1 MRTLVEAEGSIATS
15 VVRPGSRGVA
25 VDRKA
30 TLMVQEL
37 KRFRMNITGISETKW
52 FGQAVYNVEG
62 YTILHSGR
70 PIPTETQA
78 AERGEGVGIVLDPH
92 MTMAWRDAGETWRAV
107 SSRVLTARLKIAGQ
121 DVSRSDRQSSRSS
134 PFFMTIISVYAPTH
148 RSAQEKKDE
157 FYADL
162 QETID
167 SVHVDDVLLVVGDFN
182 ARVGSSERRED
193 SSMWDGVR
201 GCHGAGKMNESGEAL
216 LSFCAL
222 NELTIMN
229 TCFEKKNINKYTWQ
243 HPGSK
248 KWHCIDYVMMRRK
261 QRRFCCD
268 VTVLRSAD
276 CWTDHKLLRAQLRLR
291 IQHKVAKGKTKKRFA
306 VASLHD
312 EKVRQEYITCV
323 SEAVDGKWNVEVS
336 GASKWEV
343 IRDGLTKAAENVL
356 GWEGRR
362 QPDWFQENIANLQEL
377 IRKRNRLFTKWLRTH
392 HHSDRQRYVAQRSAV
407 AREVKRGKNTWF
419 QQKAK
424 QIEIEILQGASGRG
438 VWQGLREIQRGRAGL
453 QPVRPK
459 AIRKEDGQLHVC
471 MGPDEVM
478 QCWQKHFERV
488 LNVRSSFIE
497 SAIQQGHQYPVRE
510 EMSEP
515 PTEEEIYE

>member
-1 MRTLVEAEGSIATS
+1 MEAEGSIATS
-15 VVRPGSRGVA
+15 VVRPGARGVA

-37 KRFRMNITGISETKW
+37 KRFRMDITGISETKW

-78 AERGEGVGIVLDPH
+78 AERGEGIGIVLDPH

-182 ARVGSSERRED
+182 ARVGSSERWED
-193 SSMWDGVR
+193 SLMWDGVR

-261 QRRFCCD
+261 
-268 VTVLRSAD
+268 
-276 CWTDHKLLRAQLRLR
+276 
-291 IQHKVAKGKTKKRFA
+291 
-306 VASLHD
+306 
-312 EKVRQEYITCV
+312 
-323 SEAVDGKWNVEVS
+323 
-336 GASKWEV
+336 
-343 IRDGLTKAAENVL
+343 
-356 GWEGRR
+356 
-362 QPDWFQENIANLQEL
+362 
-377 IRKRNRLFTKWLRTH
+377 
-392 HHSDRQRYVAQRSAV
+392 
-407 AREVKRGKNTWF
+407 
-419 QQKAK
+419 
-424 QIEIEILQGASGRG
+424 
-438 VWQGLREIQRGRAGL
+438 
-453 QPVRPK
+453 
-459 AIRKEDGQLHVC
+459 
-471 MGPDEVM
+471 
-478 QCWQKHFERV
+478 
-488 LNVRSSFIE
+488 
-497 SAIQQGHQYPVRE
+497 
-510 EMSEP
+510 
-515 PTEEEIYE
+515 